1 MVRATTFSQPM
12 LSAAYIRLLADVVSR
27 WGISVDALLEGSGL
41 NADDLLQPDLRVEA
55 PLFSDLSQKA
65 IRLTG
70 EAGLSIHMGLQMKV
84 TGHGIIGI
92 AALMAKNLGEAI
104 EIASQYISLLS
115 SFIALRLE
123 IEGEYAVVYVE
134 ETLPRYPLT
143 DFGLLL
149 MVIGCITMANTMTG
163 QIITGYA
170 DMRIA
175 KPNFF
180 ERFAAQL
187 SNPFNFNQPLS
198 RIVFAKSY
206 LDLPLVMADPTSAR
220 MAREQRPFGIGE
232 LSKRTGV
239 PVKTLRYYSDEG
251 LLPPAGRTA
260 SRYRVYGEDAVARVD
275 LIRTLRDAGVGL
287 DRIRAVLARE
297 RSMGDVLR
305 MQLAVVEAHLRYR
318 APAKYDDVIAISAQ
332 PSEPRA
338 ASVDSA
344 ASASRPSQ

>member
-12 LSAAYIRLLADVVSR
+12 LSAAYIRLLADVVLR
-27 WGISVDALLEGSGL
+27 WGISVDILLEGSGL
-41 NADDLLQPDLRVEA
+41 NADALLQPDLRVEA

-104 EIASQYISLLS
+104 DIASQYMNLLS

-123 IEGEYAVVYVE
+123 IEGEYAVVYIE

-220 MAREQRPFGIGE
+220 MAREQCKKELCSLAGQAGVAGIVRE
-232 LSKRTGV
+232 LAF
-239 PVKTLRYYSDEG
+239 DEV
-251 LLPPAGRTA
+251 AGFC
-260 SRYRVYGEDAVARVD
+260 SIEDVAKA
-275 LIRTLRDAGVGL
+275 LCMSERTLQRQLVAAGTSYSQIL
-287 DRIRAVLARE
+287 DELRHQKALQLLKDRNVCLKTVSNQLGYTNVTNLTRAFKRWTGMSPTEFRE
-297 RSMGDVLR
+297 S
-305 MQLAVVEAHLRYR
+305 
-318 APAKYDDVIAISAQ
+318 IS
-332 PSEPRA
+332 ST
-338 ASVDSA
+338 
-344 ASASRPSQ
+344 